1 MDFKLLNE
9 FKKKLLAINEAV
21 RRQIKALRKPVDM
34 GDDIDSFEEEA
45 DEATEFAAQAGM
57 VETLKRR
64 AHRVDDALR
73 KIEKGVYGICE
84 KCGQHIEPKLL
95 EIDPES
101 RYCRACKLSMGDRV

>member
-1 MDFKLLNE
+1 MDFKLIE
-9 FKKKLLAINEAV
+9 QFKKKLLSIRDSV
-21 RRQIKALRKPVDM
+21 TRQINSLRKPVDM

-45 DEATEFAAQAGM
+45 DEATEMAANAGM

-73 KIEKGVYGICE
+73 KMDKGEYGKCE
-84 KCGQHIEPKLL
+84 KCGKDIEPQLL

-101 RYCRACKLSMGDRV
+101 RYCRECKLAMSKRA

>member
-1 MDFKLLNE
+1 MEKFKS
-9 FKKKLLAINEAV
+9 KLMSIRDAV
-21 RRQIKALRKPVDM
+21 TKQISSLRKPVDM

-45 DEATEFAAQAGM
+45 DEATEMAANAGM

-73 KIEKGVYGICE
+73 KMEKGQYGKCE
-84 KCGQHIEPKLL
+84 KCGNEIEPALL

-101 RYCRACKLSMGDRV
+101 RYCRACKLAMTTRK